1 MKPARRNIIHRH
13 ARLRSGAG
21 THKVKERDV
30 VTEADWD
37 AADYS
42 RFGRRKE
49 SNNMELTL
57 KEFREEHGISNGTD
71 FQDALQEWVTDS
83 VVPALC
89 KCGCEVEPDGVCEH
103 NCPSILLRM
112 GVI

>member
-1 MKPARRNIIHRH
+1 MPAPARRSGIAVAAQHRK
-13 ARLRSGAG
+13 GAG
-21 THKVKERDV
+21 SHKVDAKDV

-42 RFGRRKE
+42 RFGTKE
-49 SNNMELTL
+49 KNMKMTL
-57 KEFREEHGISNGTD
+57 KEFRVEHGITD
-71 FQDALQEWVTDS
+71 GAEMADALKDWASDS

-89 KCGCEVEPDGVCEH
+89 QDGCEVEPDGTCEH
-103 NCPSILLRM
+103 GCESILLRM